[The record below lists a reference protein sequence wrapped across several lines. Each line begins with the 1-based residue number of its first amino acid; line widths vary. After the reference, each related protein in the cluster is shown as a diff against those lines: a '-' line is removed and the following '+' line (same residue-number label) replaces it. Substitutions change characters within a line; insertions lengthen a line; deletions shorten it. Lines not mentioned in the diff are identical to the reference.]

1 MNNINHFLEDA
12 DAKKKGEKTDADKTK
27 EMKAHHAKELEQL
40 NDKIYFALMDQYKQT
55 RKTDRK
61 AASKILE
68 KAQKLKNVST
78 RAKIG
83 AAYL

>member
-1 MNNINHFLEDA
+1 MKDINHFLKEA
-12 DAKKKGEKTDADKTK
+12 DAKAKDKKSDGDKTK

-55 RKTDRK
+55 RKTDRE

>member
-1 MNNINHFLEDA
+1 MKNLNDFKEEA
-12 DAKKKGEKTDADKTK
+12 DPKGSKEAKDNDKSKKER
-27 EMKAHHAKELEQL
+27 AHHAKELEKL

>member
-1 MNNINHFLEDA
+1 MKNLNDFKEEA
-12 DAKKKGEKTDADKTK
+12 DPKGSKEAKANDKAK
-27 EMKAHHAKELEQL
+27 QEKAHHAKKLEEL
-40 NDKIYFALMDQYKQT
+40 NDKMYFALMDQYKQT
-55 RKTDRK
+55 RRTDRQ

-68 KAQKLKNVST
+68 KAQNLKNVST